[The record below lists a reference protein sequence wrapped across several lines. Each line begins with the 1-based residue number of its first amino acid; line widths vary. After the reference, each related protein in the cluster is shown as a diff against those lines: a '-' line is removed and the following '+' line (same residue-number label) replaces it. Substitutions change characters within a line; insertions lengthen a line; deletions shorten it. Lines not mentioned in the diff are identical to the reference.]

1 MAVAG
6 VVAERIAGI
15 LPVTWDALSKDTR
28 YGETRLR
35 QTIDY
40 VKYIV
45 LGKVV
50 APTAEAAQ
58 PLTVVDYIAKVTA
71 IELCTAGIDF
81 WMNEPVSESATGT
94 NEQHAFVDRVAA
106 LEKQRARLVEETR
119 RLAPEI
125 ADLVDFRAFS
135 PRRPLSS
142 TIDDEFLTPSPQ
154 EFPRPF
160 QTTDRS

>member
-6 VVAERIAGI
+6 VIAERVAGI

-28 YGETRLR
+28 YGELRLR

-40 VKYIV
+40 VKFLV

-50 APTAEAAQ
+50 TPTAEAAQ
-58 PLTVVDYIAKVTA
+58 PMLVIDYIAKVTA

-81 WMNEPVSESATGT
+81 WMNEPVAESATGT
-94 NEQHAFVDRVAA
+94 SEQHVYVDRAAA

-160 QTTDRS
+160 VATDRS

>member
-1 MAVAG
+1 M
-6 VVAERIAGI
+6 
-15 LPVTWDALSKDTR
+15 PVTWDALSKDKR

-40 VKYIV
+40 VKYSV
-45 LGKVV
+45 LGRTVT
-50 APTAEAAQ
+50 PTAEAAQ
-58 PLTVVDYIAKVTA
+58 PFIVIDYIAKLA
-71 IELCTAGIDF
+71 CIELCTAGIDF

-94 NEQHAFVDRVAA
+94 NENHTFTDRAA
-106 LEKQRARLVEETR
+106 VLERQRNALLAETR
-119 RLAPEI
+119 RMAPTVAEI
-125 ADLVDFRAFS
+125 VGYQAIV

-160 QTTDRS
+160 QVTSFS